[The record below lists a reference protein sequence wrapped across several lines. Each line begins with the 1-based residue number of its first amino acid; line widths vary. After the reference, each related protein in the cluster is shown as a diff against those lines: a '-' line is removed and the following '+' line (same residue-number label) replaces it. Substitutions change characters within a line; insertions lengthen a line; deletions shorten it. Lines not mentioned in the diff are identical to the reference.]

1 MTSLVSLQFTFGDH
15 LELEWYVCSFRVQL
29 GQKGIKRYWS
39 SGSHSVVEPV
49 MPPLDIVRRC
59 WYGGRHKHRPVL
71 DIEDVVVDLC
81 TIYIVKD
88 VLDGLVVLVGGFLFK
103 AVEGVWY
110 MLWREERQCHHMTQV
125 CVDGVFLVVCSLS
138 KEQIFIIS
146 CFDCIS
152 KTYSLQ
158 VSYSNF
164 LIRSKPQQFFNCQV
178 TATCFAVSV
187 SSLCGF
193 SNLVR

>member
-39 SGSHSVVEPV
+39 SGSHSVVDPV

-59 WYGGRHKHRPVL
+59 LYGGRHKHRPVL
-71 DIEDVVVDLC
+71 DIEDVVVDPC

-110 MLWREERQCHHMTQV
+110 II
-125 CVDGVFLVVCSLS
+125 CSGGRNGNA
-138 KEQIFIIS
+138 I
-146 CFDCIS
+146 
-152 KTYSLQ
+152 T
-158 VSYSNF
+158 
-164 LIRSKPQQFFNCQV
+164 
-178 TATCFAVSV
+178 
-187 SSLCGF
+187 
-193 SNLVR
+193 